1 MLQNVLDASISIMP
15 LRVKV
20 CAEMEAN
27 RLRRLVVAVLASL
40 VMSMAFSGTAAAEG
54 WWAQTIRPA
63 EFWSGPD
70 ATARLFGQLPRG
82 TYVLVVNAG
91 PETGNT
97 RLFAREAGEQNFGY
111 IEAVTLNPTQAP
123 PGEMPVSPAHPSA
136 FRPFWAATLE
146 ATNLQNG
153 RKNSS
158 EVVAALPQF
167 TKIMVLGDPGDGHY
181 YVQDART
188 SRVGYLDGSKVGP
201 SQAPTPEDEV
211 IWSSPA
217 FVTVPD
223 GHRPWWV
230 KAIRATNLWS
240 AISDG
245 VSFGSV
251 KDGDRFLVMEPLAGA
266 RLTIFNPVTRNFA
279 YIDLDAVTKTG
290 APKPAAVEVGGWV
303 GIVSGE
309 RANLR
314 QEPHTVMASAGQV
327 LRGDEV
333 TISSW
338 VEGEELEADNRTWA
352 RVMGV
357 RRKASDGTWVELPL
371 GDISP
376 ERYVYSGL
384 LVAKVVT
391 EAPVP
396 PTMSLGRNGAKW
408 IDVNITH
415 QVFVAYEGVTRVYM
429 AALTS
434 GRPGWST
441 PLGVFKVLRRVENE
455 TMLGSTLFRVDSGE
469 VPDYKLENVKW
480 TQYFTSGGAALH
492 TNYWRSP
499 VLFGI
504 PSSHGCLGMIERHA
518 KWLWDWANVGTPINI
533 HN

>member
-1 MLQNVLDASISIMP
+1 MP

-27 RLRRLVVAVLASL
+27 RLRRLVVVVLASL
-40 VMSMAFSGTAAAEG
+40 VTSMAFSGTAAAEG

-82 TYVLVVNAG
+82 TFVFVVNAG

-111 IEAVTLNPTQAP
+111 IEAVTLNPTEAP
-123 PGEMPVSPAHPSA
+123 LGEMPVSPTSPSA

-146 ATNLQNG
+146 VTELHNG
-153 RKNSS
+153 RKNGS
-158 EVVAALPQF
+158 EVVATLPQF
-167 TKIMVLGDPGDGHY
+167 TKIMVLGNPGDGHY

-188 SRVGYLDGSKVGP
+188 ARVGYLDGAKVGP
-201 SQAPTPEDEV
+201 SLAPTPDDEV

-217 FVTVPD
+217 FATMPD

-230 KAIRATNLWS
+230 QATRATNLWS
-240 AISDG
+240 SATDG
-245 VSFGSV
+245 VSFGPV
-251 KDGDRFLVMEPLAGA
+251 KAGDRFLVMEPQAGT

-279 YIDLDAVTKTG
+279 YVDLVAVTKSG
-290 APKPAAVEVGGWV
+290 APKPASVEVGGWV
-303 GIVSGE
+303 GIVAGQ

-314 QEPHTVMASAGQV
+314 QEPHTVMATAGHV

-338 VEGEELEADNRTWA
+338 VEGEELEVDNRTWA
-352 RVMGV
+352 NVMGI
-357 RRKASDGTWVELPL
+357 RRKASDGNWVDLPL

-376 ERYVYSGL
+376 ERYIYSGL
-384 LVAKVVT
+384 LVPKVGT

-396 PTMSLGRNGAKW
+396 PTTSLGQNGAKW
-408 IDVNITH
+408 IDVNITQ

-429 AALTS
+429 AAITS

-455 TMLGSTLFRVDSGE
+455 TMLGSTLLRLDSGE

-480 TQYFTSGGAALH
+480 TQYFTNAGAALH

-499 VLFGI
+499 VLFGM

-533 HN
+533 HI

>member
-1 MLQNVLDASISIMP
+1 MLRYVRSVSPSIMP
-15 LRVKV
+15 LQVKV
-20 CAEMEAN
+20 CVTMDVS
-27 RLRRLVVAVLASL
+27 RISRLVAPVVAGMALLFAS
-40 VMSMAFSGTAAAEG
+40 AGTVGAEG

-82 TYVLVVNAG
+82 TYVLVENADAD
-91 PETGNT
+91 TGTT

-111 IEAVTLNPTQAP
+111 IEAVTLNPTDAP
-123 PGEMPVSPAHPSA
+123 PGEAGSSPASGA

-146 ATNLQNG
+146 VTELSNG
-153 RKNSS
+153 RKNGS
-158 EVVAALPQF
+158 EVVATLPQF
-167 TKIMVLGDPGDGHY
+167 ATVLVLGEPGDGTY

-188 SRVGYLDGSKVGP
+188 ARVGNVDGSKVGP
-201 SQAPTPEDEV
+201 SFAPTPEDEV

-217 FVTVPD
+217 FANIPD

-230 KAIRATNLWS
+230 EATRASNLWS
-240 AISDG
+240 AATG
-245 VSFGSV
+245 GASFGPV
-251 KDGDRFLVMEPLAGA
+251 KVGDRFIVMEPQSGT

-279 YIDLDAVTKTG
+279 YVDLDAVKKAG
-290 APKPAAVEVGGWV
+290 APKAVTVEVGGWV
-303 GIVSGE
+303 GIVAGE

-314 QEPHTVMASAGQV
+314 QEPHTVMAAAGQV
-327 LRGDEV
+327 IRGDEV
-333 TISSW
+333 TVSSW
-338 VEGEELEADNRTWA
+338 VEGEELEGDNRTWA

-357 RRKASDGTWVELPL
+357 RRKASDGTWVDLPL

-376 ERYVYSGL
+376 ERFVYSGL
-384 LVAKVVT
+384 LVPKAVT

-396 PTMSLGRNGAKW
+396 PTMSLGQNGAKW
-408 IDVNITH
+408 IDVNITQ
-415 QVFVAYEGVTRVYM
+415 QVVVAYEGVTRVYM
-429 AALTS
+429 AAVTS

-455 TMLGSTLFRVDSGE
+455 TMLGSTLLRLDSGE

-480 TQYFTSGGAALH
+480 TQYFTNGGAALH

-499 VLFGI
+499 VLFGM

-518 KWLWDWANVGTPINI
+518 KWLWDWANIGTPINI
-533 HN
+533 HI